1 MSASPRSASERDVI
15 VVGGGHNGL
24 ACATYLA
31 KAGQDVLVLER
42 RPILGGAAATET
54 MWDGYQ
60 VSSASYVV
68 SLMPDRIVAELGLK
82 RYGYEVSIITP
93 DYFVP
98 FPDGTS
104 LTLWGDLDR
113 DVENIARLSRHD
125 ADAYV
130 AFDRY
135 FERIAGLMKELL
147 FVIPPNMA
155 LSEVL
160 RWARTARRFRGWTG
174 RDVHELVRL
183 FTMSAADFLDEWF
196 EDDRVKGALATQAII
211 GAWCGPM
218 TPGSA
223 YVLMHHWI
231 GEIDGH
237 FGAWGW
243 VKGGM
248 GGVSA
253 AIADAARHAGAEIR
267 TDEAVARV
275 AINDQG
281 RAVGVEL
288 EDGRLL
294 RAKRVVSNAHPTTTY
309 LDLVGRERLPADVVR
324 DVERFRTR
332 SGSVKVNVALSAL
345 PSFPSW
351 DQEGDVHRG
360 LMAVSSSMT
369 YLEKAFDDA
378 KYGKPSAHP
387 YVEVMFPTA
396 HEDDLAPEGKHLM
409 MAFTQYMPFDAP
421 NTQRTRDA
429 WAKKVVDALEA
440 HAPGLG
446 GLVEHVE
453 VLTPRDLEERF
464 GLLGGN
470 IMQGELTPDQM
481 FSFRPIPNHGDYTT
495 PIRDLYLCGG
505 GTHPGGGVMAVPGR
519 NAASAI
525 LRDVRRT
532 RVTDRVDEL
541 LDRVRGLAAR
551 D

>member
-1 MSASPRSASERDVI
+1 MGASERDVV

-31 KAGQDVLVLER
+31 KAGMDVLVLER
-42 RPILGGAAATET
+42 RDVLGGAAATET
-54 MWDGYQ
+54 MWGGYR

-68 SLMPDRIVAELGLK
+68 SLMPDRIVAELDLK

-104 LTLWGDLDR
+104 LTLWGDLQR
-113 DVENIARLSRHD
+113 DVENIATLSPHD
-125 ADAYV
+125 AEAYV

-135 FERIAGLMKELL
+135 FERTAALMKDLL
-147 FVIPPNMA
+147 FVIPPNMK
-155 LSEVL
+155 LSEIV
-160 RWARTARRFRGWTG
+160 RWAQTGRRFRGWTG

-196 EDDRVKGALATQAII
+196 EDDRVKGALATQAIV
-211 GAWCGPM
+211 GAWGGPM

-243 VKGGM
+243 VKDGM

-253 AIADAARHAGAEIR
+253 AIAEAAKHAGVEIR
-267 TDEAVARV
+267 TGEPVARV
-275 AINDQG
+275 AVNDQG

-288 EDGRLL
+288 ADGSLI
-294 RAKRVVSNAHPTTTY
+294 RAKRVVSNAHPKTTY
-309 LDLVGRERLPADVVR
+309 LDLVGRDRLPAEVVR

-345 PSFPSW
+345 PPFPSW
-351 DQEGDVHRG
+351 DQAGDVHRG
-360 LMAVSSSMT
+360 LMAVSPSMT

-387 YVEVMFPTA
+387 YAEVMFPTA
-396 HEDDLAPEGKHLM
+396 HQEGLAPAGKHLM
-409 MAFTQYMPFDAP
+409 MAFTQYMPYDVP

-429 WAKKVVDALEA
+429 WAKKVVDAVGA
-440 HAPGLG
+440 YAPGLG
-446 GLVEHVE
+446 DLVEHVE
-453 VLTPRDLEERF
+453 VLTPKDLEERF
-464 GLLGGN
+464 GLVGGN
-470 IMQGELTPDQM
+470 IMQGELTPDQL
-481 FSFRPIPNHGDYTT
+481 FSFRPIPFYGDYTT

-519 NAASAI
+519 NAAMAI
-525 LRDVRRT
+525 VRAARRT
-532 RVTDRVDEL
+532 RVTDRLDGA
-541 LDRVRGLAAR
+541 LDRLRGVAAR